1 MSLHLISQKLSDHEE
16 ALSRYFHNEFEK
28 TPPLLYLSCDI
39 RNSGE
44 KISVVD
50 TNLYPAGFNNLC
62 KAYTA
67 QAVHHFKN
75 YLQKFFPESQKV
87 LIFTEAHTRNKFYFE
102 NIERLSQILKQT
114 GREVEVGHPQVE
126 TTGPLNL
133 PNTSIFLHALQ
144 RNANQL
150 QTKEGWTPDLI
161 ISNNDFSSGP
171 HALLEKIEQSV
182 IPPMA
187 LGWYTR
193 QKSSHFYLY
202 EKVCKEVGKIC
213 GLDPWLLSCEQEL
226 ILDIQLGESASSQKL
241 AQKVDEVLGRI
252 QKKYT
257 EYKISASP
265 YVFIKNNSGTYGM
278 GIAYVSSGEEVLNM
292 NRRLRNK
299 LLSSKGGSNPSE
311 FLIQEGIP
319 TIDSY
324 SSYPMEP
331 VVYMVG
337 DQTIGGFFRLNEEK
351 DEWSSLNTQGMAFS
365 CLCLHKL
372 DEPHEEPF
380 LNCAEKANLLKVSF
394 LLAKMAALAAAR
406 ENSLLTN

>member
-1 MSLHLISQKLSDHEE
+1 MSLHLISQKLNDSQE
-16 ALSRYFHNEFEK
+16 ALEGYFEAEFEK

-39 RNSGE
+39 RNSGQ

-67 QAVHHFKN
+67 QAVHQFKQ
-75 YLQKFFPESQKV
+75 YLQKFFPKAQKI
-87 LIFTEAHTRNKFYFE
+87 LLFTEAHTRNKFYFE
-102 NIERLSQILKQT
+102 NISRLAEMLQAAGK
-114 GREVEVGHPQVE
+114 EVEIGHPQIE
-126 TTGPLNL
+126 TSGPLSL
-133 PNTSIFLHALQ
+133 PNITLKLHALQ
-144 RNANQL
+144 KQNEQVS
-150 QTKEGWTPDLI
+150 TKEGWIPDLI

-171 HALLEKIEQSV
+171 HPLLENIRQAI
-182 IPPMA
+182 IPPMT
-187 LGWYTR
+187 LGWHSR
-193 QKSSHFYLY
+193 QKSVHFQLY
-202 EKVCKEVGKIC
+202 EKVCQEVGRISD
-213 GLDPWLLSCEQEL
+213 LDPWLLSCEQEL
-226 ILDIQLGESASSQKL
+226 MHHIQLTETAGLQNL
-241 AQKVDEVLGRI
+241 AKKVDEVLGRI

-257 EYKISASP
+257 EYKIDSSP

-278 GIAYVSSGEEVLNM
+278 GIAYVSNAEEVLNM

-299 LLSSKGGSNPSE
+299 LLSSKGGGSPSE

-331 VVYMVG
+331 VIYMVG
-337 DQTIGGFFRLNEEK
+337 DQSIGGFFRLNEEK

-380 LNCAEKANLLKVSF
+380 LNCTEKANLLKVSF

-406 ENSLLTN
+406 EATLL